1 VRTFRR
7 FLGLLLVAAVG
18 FGVGW
23 AWPIIVRPPLVV
35 GQDAI
40 SSAAS
45 AKVQVSIEDAG
56 GRVLVARPPSGVA
69 EAKMLV
75 IIYPG
80 GLVRP
85 QAYEWLARREAAP
98 GRPAGVPG
106 VSFDPRLLP
115 FARPHAPRAT
125 RLARREAALG
135 RLAVIPEFSFDLAV
149 LDSGRA
155 DALIATYGAGRK
167 VVLMGHSLGGV
178 MACQYLSDKAKQ
190 AQYPVAGLVLMA
202 AYPADG
208 IDLTGAKF
216 SALSLRAENDGVAR
230 KDQVEAGLKQLP
242 AGSKLEV
249 VDGSVHAFFGR
260 YGPQSGDGV
269 PTVTRDAAQA
279 QIGAYIDDF
288 IAGL

>member
-1 VRTFRR
+1 MRAIRR
-7 FLGLLLVAAVG
+7 ILGILVIAGIG

-40 SSAAS
+40 SSAAT
-45 AKVQVSIEDAG
+45 AKVRMAIEDAG

-69 EAKMLV
+69 EQKTLV

-85 QAYEWLARREAAP
+85 QAYEWLARREAA
-98 GRPAGVPG
+98 
-106 VSFDPRLLP
+106 
-115 FARPHAPRAT
+115 
-125 RLARREAALG
+125 LG
-135 RLAVIPEFSFDLAV
+135 RLAVIPEFAFDLAV

-155 DALIATYGAGRK
+155 DLLIAKYGGDRK
-167 VVLMGHSLGGV
+167 VVLIGHSLGGA
-178 MACQYLSDKAKQ
+178 MAAQYLSDKAKQ
-190 AQYPVAGLVLMA
+190 GEHPVAGLILMA
-202 AYPADG
+202 AYPPDG
-208 IDLTGAKF
+208 IDLSDGTFA
-216 SALSLRAENDGVAR
+216 ALSLRAENDAVAAKAKVEDGV
-230 KDQVEAGLKQLP
+230 KQLP
-242 AGSKLEV
+242 KGTQLEV
-249 VDGSVHAFFGR
+249 VDGAVHAFFGR

-279 QIGAYIDDF
+279 QIGAYVDDF

>member
-45 AKVQVSIEDAG
+45 AKVQVTIEDAG

-69 EAKMLV
+69 ESKVLV

-85 QAYEWLARREAAP
+85 QAYEWLARREAAQ
-98 GRPAGVPG
+98 GRM
-106 VSFDPRLLP
+106 
-115 FARPHAPRAT
+115 
-125 RLARREAALG
+125 
-135 RLAVIPEFSFDLAV
+135 AVIPEFSFDLAV

-155 DALIATYGAGRK
+155 DALIAKYGAGRK

-208 IDLTGAKF
+208 IDLTGAKI
-216 SALSLRAENDGVAR
+216 SALSLRAENDGVAA
-230 KDQVEAGLKQLP
+230 KDQVEAGLKHLP

-249 VDGSVHAFFGR
+249 IDGSVHAFFGR

>member
-1 VRTFRR
+1 MRLIRR
-7 FLGLLLVAAVG
+7 VLGVVVLLAIG

-23 AWPIIVRPPLVV
+23 AWPIIVRQPLVV

-40 SSAAS
+40 SGAAT
-45 AKVQVSIEDAG
+45 AKVQVKIEDAG
-56 GRVLVARPPSGVA
+56 GRVLVARPPSGVT
-69 EAKMLV
+69 EAKTLV

-85 QAYEWLARREAAP
+85 QAYEW
-98 GRPAGVPG
+98 
-106 VSFDPRLLP
+106 
-115 FARPHAPRAT
+115 
-125 RLARREAALG
+125 LARREAALG

-155 DALIATYGAGRK
+155 DALIAKYGQGRK
-167 VVLMGHSLGGV
+167 VVLMGHSLGGA
-178 MACQYLSDKAKQ
+178 MAAQYLSDKAKQ
-190 AQYPVAGLVLMA
+190 GDDPVAGLVLMA

-216 SALSLRAENDGVAR
+216 AALSLRAENDAIAVTA
-230 KDQVEAGLKQLP
+230 KVEGGLKQLP
-242 AGSKLEV
+242 KDAKLEV
-249 VDGSVHAFFGR
+249 VDGAVHAFFGR

-269 PTVTRDAAQA
+269 PTVTRDAAEA

-288 IAGL
+288 IAGLQS

>member
-1 VRTFRR
+1 MRR
-7 FLGLLLVAAVG
+7 IRRILGILVVAAVG

-23 AWPIIVRPPLVV
+23 AWPILVRPPLVV

-40 SSAAS
+40 SSAATT
-45 AKVQVSIEDAG
+45 KVQVSIENAG

-69 EAKMLV
+69 EVKTLV

-85 QAYEWLARREAAP
+85 QAYEWLARREAA
-98 GRPAGVPG
+98 
-106 VSFDPRLLP
+106 
-115 FARPHAPRAT
+115 
-125 RLARREAALG
+125 LG
-135 RLAVIPEFSFDLAV
+135 RVAVIPEFSFDLAV

-155 DALIATYGAGRK
+155 DALIAKYGAGGK
-167 VVLMGHSLGGV
+167 VVLIGHSLGGA
-178 MACQYLSDKAKQ
+178 MAAQYLSDKAKQ
-190 AQYPVAGLVLMA
+190 GQYPVAGLVLMA
-202 AYPADG
+202 AYPPDG

-216 SALSLRAENDGVAR
+216 AALSLRAENDTVAT
-230 KDQVEAGLKQLP
+230 KAKVEDGTKQLP
-242 AGSKLEV
+242 KGSKLEI
-249 VDGSVHAFFGR
+249 VDGAVHAFFGR

-279 QIGAYIDDF
+279 QIGAYVDDF

>member
-1 VRTFRR
+1 MPACTSGRRGADVRTVRR
-7 FLGLLLVAAVG
+7 VLGLLVVAAIG

-23 AWPIIVRPPLVV
+23 AWPILVRGPLVV

-40 SSAAS
+40 SSAATTR
-45 AKVQVSIEDAG
+45 VQVTVEDAG
-56 GRVLVARPPSGVA
+56 GRVIVARPPSGVT
-69 EAKMLV
+69 EQKTLV

-85 QAYEWLARREAAP
+85 QAYEWLARREAA
-98 GRPAGVPG
+98 
-106 VSFDPRLLP
+106 
-115 FARPHAPRAT
+115 
-125 RLARREAALG
+125 LG

-149 LDSGRA
+149 IDSGRA
-155 DALIATYGAGRK
+155 DALIAKYGAGRK

-178 MACQYLSDKAKQ
+178 MACQYVSDKAKQ

-202 AYPADG
+202 SYPADG
-208 IDLTGAKF
+208 IDLSGAKVA
-216 SALSLRAENDGVAR
+216 ALSLRAENDQVAP
-230 KDQVEAGLKQLP
+230 KDKVEAGLKQLP
-242 AGSKLEV
+242 AGTKLEV

-260 YGPQSGDGV
+260 YGPQAGDGV

>member
-1 VRTFRR
+1 VRAFRR
-7 FLGLLLVAAVG
+7 VLALLVVAGIG

-23 AWPIIVRPPLVV
+23 AWPILVRPPLVV

-40 SSAAS
+40 SSAATT
-45 AKVQVSIEDAG
+45 KVQVAIEDAG

-69 EAKMLV
+69 EQKTLV

-85 QAYEWLARREAAP
+85 QAYEWLARREAA
-98 GRPAGVPG
+98 
-106 VSFDPRLLP
+106 
-115 FARPHAPRAT
+115 
-125 RLARREAALG
+125 LG
-135 RLAVIPEFSFDLAV
+135 RTAVIPEFSFDLAV
-149 LDSGRA
+149 LDSSRA
-155 DALIATYGAGRK
+155 DALIAKYGAGRK

-190 AQYPVAGLVLMA
+190 GQYPVAGLVLMA
-202 AYPADG
+202 AYPSDG

-216 SALSLRAENDGVAR
+216 AALSLRAENDGVAA
-230 KDQVEAGLKQLP
+230 KTQVEAGLKQLP

-249 VDGSVHAFFGR
+249 VDGAVHAFFGR

-269 PTVTRDAAQA
+269 PTVTREAAQT

-288 IAGL
+288 IAAL